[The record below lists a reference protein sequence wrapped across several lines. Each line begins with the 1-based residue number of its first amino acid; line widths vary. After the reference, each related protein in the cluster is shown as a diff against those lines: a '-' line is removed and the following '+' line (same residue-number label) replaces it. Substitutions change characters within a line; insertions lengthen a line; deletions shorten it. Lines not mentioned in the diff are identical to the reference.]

1 MINSKLFLKNFNFYG
16 KSIYNLFML
25 TWINSNWICMQLRS
39 VSFDT
44 SFLIKDD
51 SLIDEIIKILARD
64 NIPCFITSTVLSE
77 LEQLK
82 VWGRITTSEYKKAI
96 KRWKNTN
103 ATIID
108 FRNRL
113 LSDAFG
119 KACIRSMEK
128 HHGVK
133 ADDIANDCT
142 ILVSTLKNGVDL
154 FLSEDFHFTS
164 KITREVISEVSSA
177 ACSEYHLMCN
187 PMLYA
192 IDTKT
197 FIEAYK
203 HGNINLDIII
213 SKMKSIK
220 KNSKLL

>member
-1 MINSKLFLKNFNFYG
+1 
-16 KSIYNLFML
+16 
-25 TWINSNWICMQLRS
+25 MQVRS

-44 SFLIKDD
+44 SFLIKND
-51 SLIDEIIKILARD
+51 SLIDKVIKILTRD
-64 NIPCFITSTVLSE
+64 NIPCFITSTVASE
-77 LEQLK
+77 IEQLK
-82 VWGRITTSEYKKAI
+82 VWGRITISEYKKTI
-96 KRWKNTN
+96 KRWKDTH
-103 ATIID
+103 ATVID

-119 KACIRSMEK
+119 KACIKSMEK

-133 ADDIANDCT
+133 VDDIANDCN

-164 KITREVISEVSSA
+164 KITRDVINEVSSA
-177 ACSEYHLMCN
+177 ACSEYHLMCD

-197 FIEAYK
+197 FIEAYN
-203 HGNINLDIII
+203 HGNIDVDIIE

-220 KNSKLL
+220 KNSKLLR

>member
-1 MINSKLFLKNFNFYG
+1 
-16 KSIYNLFML
+16 
-25 TWINSNWICMQLRS
+25 MQVRS

-44 SFLIKDD
+44 SFLIKND
-51 SLIDEIIKILARD
+51 SQIDKAINILARD
-64 NIPCFITSTVLSE
+64 NIACFITSTVVSE

-82 VWGRITTSEYKKAI
+82 IWGRITKSEYKNAI
-96 KRWKNTN
+96 KRWKSTH

-119 KACIRSMEK
+119 KACMSSMK
-128 HHGVK
+128 KYHGVK
-133 ADDIANDCT
+133 ANDIANDCN
-142 ILVSTLKNGVDL
+142 ILVSTLKNGVNL

-164 KITREVISEVSSA
+164 KITREVISEISSA
-177 ACSEYHLMCN
+177 ACSEYHLMCD

-197 FIEAYK
+197 FIKAYL
-203 HGNINLDIII
+203 HGNIDLDIIE
-213 SKMKSIK
+213 SNMKLIK
-220 KNSKLL
+220 KNSKLLR

>member
-1 MINSKLFLKNFNFYG
+1 
-16 KSIYNLFML
+16 
-25 TWINSNWICMQLRS
+25 MQVRS

-44 SFLIKDD
+44 SFLIKND
-51 SLIDEIIKILARD
+51 SLIDEIIKVLVRD
-64 NIPCFITSTVLSE
+64 NIPCFITSTVVSE

-82 VWGRITTSEYKKAI
+82 VWGRITISEYKKAI
-96 KRWKNTN
+96 KRWKYTH

-119 KACIRSMEK
+119 KACISSMEK

-133 ADDIANDCT
+133 ADDIANDCN

-164 KITREVISEVSSA
+164 KITRDVIEEVSNA
-177 ACSEYHLMCN
+177 ACSEYHLMCD

-197 FIEAYK
+197 FIEAYN
-203 HGNINLDIII
+203 HGKINLDIIEN
-213 SKMKSIK
+213 KMMSIK
-220 KNSKLL
+220 KNSKLLR